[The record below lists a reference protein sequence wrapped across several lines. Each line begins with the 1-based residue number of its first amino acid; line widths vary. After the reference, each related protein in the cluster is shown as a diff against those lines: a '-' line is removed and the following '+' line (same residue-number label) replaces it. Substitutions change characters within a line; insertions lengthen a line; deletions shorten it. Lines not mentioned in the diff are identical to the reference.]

1 MVLDGKVCIITGA
14 GSGIGKATAH
24 QMAYEGAKIAL
35 VGRTFSKV
43 NVVKSELESEG
54 VTCDPFGLDVSDQR
68 AVKKMVAEVIQKFG
82 RVDILLNNAGHSS
95 IHRRLLST
103 TPEDISAVVDSNL
116 VGTIYC
122 TQEVVPHML
131 DNSEGTII
139 NVASMAGINPSGLGG
154 MIYSAVK
161 AAVINFTGFLNN
173 DLKNTGIRAS
183 VVIPGEVD
191 TPILDKR
198 PTPPGKDAR
207 STKVTAEDTADAITL
222 IARLP
227 NRANIPELQ
236 IRPTYVRDSS
246 AESEQL

>member
-54 VTCDPFGLDVSDQR
+54 VTCEPFGLDVSDQR

-103 TPEDISAVVDSNL
+103 TP
-116 VGTIYC
+116 
-122 TQEVVPHML
+122 
-131 DNSEGTII
+131 
-139 NVASMAGINPSGLGG
+139 
-154 MIYSAVK
+154 
-161 AAVINFTGFLNN
+161 
-173 DLKNTGIRAS
+173 
-183 VVIPGEVD
+183 
-191 TPILDKR
+191 
-198 PTPPGKDAR
+198 
-207 STKVTAEDTADAITL
+207 
-222 IARLP
+222 
-227 NRANIPELQ
+227 
-236 IRPTYVRDSS
+236 
-246 AESEQL
+246 